1 MATVSVSRRAASGI
15 ALIVAGA
22 LFLLAVLLPLVGVSL
37 GWLLAIAF
45 LVIAVAL
52 GILGIGAVNNTV
64 AKVSLVAAAVGW
76 LILAINALGLVALP
90 GVLVTIA
97 ALVAGIGGLLAA
109 VVLLVGREIAN
120 TSALLFIVAT
130 ALGLLYLLGL
140 IGTLPL
146 GQVGTVVAFLFG
158 AALVVTGVVFR
169 MPERRRGR

>member
-1 MATVSVSRRAASGI
+1 RRRVMATVSVSRRAASGI

-22 LFLLAVLLPLVGVSL
+22 LFLLAVLLPLVNVSL
-37 GWLLAIAF
+37 AWLLAIAF

-76 LILAINALGLVALP
+76 VVLAIHALGFVALP

-97 ALVAGIGGLLAA
+97 ALVAGVGGLLGA

-120 TSALLFIVAT
+120 TSALLFIVAM
-130 ALGLLYLLGL
+130 AL
-140 IGTLPL
+140 
-146 GQVGTVVAFLFG
+146 
-158 AALVVTGVVFR
+158 
-169 MPERRRGR
+169 